1 MTGRSR
7 SPICSN
13 VGSSSFDAVETMDVY
28 STAIHD
34 LAAVVPEVV
43 RTILPSGFAKTTF
56 ASAFL
61 IVLSFA

>member
-1 MTGRSR
+1 MLFR
-7 SPICSN
+7 
-13 VGSSSFDAVETMDVY
+13 FY